1 MDPIFTEEQLNRM
14 SSKDMRSLL
23 KIMMQHQQKQE
34 ETLQKQEET
43 LQKQETR
50 IQLLEEQKKE
60 LEFLNAMLSD
70 RLTLAQKKRF
80 GASSEKYAEGYTQMN
95 LFNEAEQ
102 EADPNA
108 PEPDLEEVHPS
119 SYKRKKRSGKKE
131 EDLSSFETTEVI
143 EYKLTGSDRYC
154 PDCNTKYKVVTK
166 ETVKRL
172 KFIPARFEVVE
183 EVTFVYSCPK
193 CGAMKRPEKTAP
205 LLKGSVATPSL
216 VAGIMNAKY
225 VNGMPLARQEREFAR
240 YDLDLSTKT
249 MANWIIQCTDRY
261 LQPLYNLMKEEL
273 LRSKYLHGDETRIQ
287 VIDEPD
293 QKGSTQNW
301 MWVYLT
307 DENSGSPRM
316 VLFQYERTRAG
327 YHPAEFLGDQFEGY
341 FTCDGYQAYHSL
353 PERIT
358 VTGCM
363 AHARRRFD
371 EALTVLKKD
380 FTKEQL
386 KETTAYQ
393 AMARIGILYKIEE
406 MIRDKSPE
414 ERYEERQKQAKPL
427 LEAFFE
433 WLHTL
438 EDSVDRSSLIG
449 EAVLYTLNQEVYLKR
464 YLEDGHLSI
473 DNLAAERSLKNFAT
487 GRRNWLFAKSIH
499 GAQASATVYSITE
512 TAMLNGLK
520 PYHYLTYVL
529 EKMKDLGPFP
539 EKEAILELL
548 PWSTSLPADCHSNLK
563 K

>member
-23 KIMMQHQQKQE
+23 KIMMQHQ
-34 ETLQKQEET
+34 QKQEET

-108 PEPDLEEVHPS
+108 SEPDLEEVHPS
-119 SYKRKKRSGKKE
+119 PYRRKKRRGKKE

-143 EYKLTGSDRYC
+143 EYKLTGTDGYC

-307 DENSGSPRM
+307 DEYSDSPRM

-353 PERIT
+353 PGRIT

-393 AMARIGILYKIEE
+393 AMERIGMLYKIEE

-427 LEAFFE
+427 LEVFFE

-473 DNLAAERSLKNFAT
+473 DNLAAERALKNFAI
-487 GRRNWLFAKSIH
+487 GRRNWLFAKSIR
-499 GAQASATVYSITE
+499 GAQASATVYSVTE

-520 PYHYLTYVL
+520 PYNYLTYVM
-529 EKMKDLGPFP
+529 ERMKEFGPFP
-539 EKEAILELL
+539 EKEAMRELL
-548 PWSTSLPADCHSNLK
+548 PWSNSLPADCHSKLK